1 MTEAV
6 GMAVIG
12 ATGITPVVTMDVIIG
27 VDVAMVATVA
37 EAGVVTADI
46 SNSQQQKSG
55 ALSAAFFVPG
65 FQ

>member
-6 GMAVIG
+6 GTAAIG
-12 ATGITPVVTMDVIIG
+12 ATGTTPVVTMDGITGV
-27 VDVAMVATVA
+27 VDVAITMVA

-55 ALSAAFFVPG
+55 ASSAAFFVPG
-65 FQ
+65 F